1 MFLFYFQ
8 MVDRVDSITVYKYP
22 IKIGIKPVTWIEAT
36 HLGVVASWLFSKLI
50 IIFKWHYLSHA
61 LTTGGLVQWKRSHP
75 WIHWSLVRIP
85 LTCNIIFLCNVY
97 VVTDNSNPSKKIKY
111 FFLSPPFVLIR
122 YNVLIILSY
131 MSCVFLCLIY
141 TKYSRVKCNVVINFI
156 FFKSD
161 LYLNIGCWMNTLD

>member
-22 IKIGIKPVTWIEAT
+22 IKIGIKPLTWKEAT

-85 LTCNIIFLCNVY
+85 LTCNISFY
-97 VVTDNSNPSKKIKY
+97 VTSISLQITSPHPKKKWV

-131 MSCVFLCLIY
+131 MYCVFLCLIY
-141 TKYSRVKCNVVINFI
+141 TKYSRVKCNVVSNFM
-156 FFKSD
+156 FF
-161 LYLNIGCWMNTLD
+161 